1 MFVEDFNSSLGQLI
15 AKWRRC
21 SGMSQA
27 ALAETLG
34 NQQTS
39 ISKLENGSKRITV
52 AELAQIL
59 YACGLTFGGVSDDL
73 DSFFVDKPQPLWERI
88 NE

>member
-1 MFVEDFNSSLGQLI
+1 LEDFNSSLGRLI
-15 AKWRRC
+15 GQWRRNA
-21 SGMSQA
+21 GMSQA
-27 ALAETLG
+27 DLAELLG

-52 AELAQIL
+52 AELSQIL
-59 YACGLTFGGVSDDL
+59 CACGLTFGVVCNDL
-73 DSFFVDKPQPLWERI
+73 DGLFVHESQPLWERV

>member
-59 YACGLTFGGVSDDL
+59 YACGLTFGEVSDDL